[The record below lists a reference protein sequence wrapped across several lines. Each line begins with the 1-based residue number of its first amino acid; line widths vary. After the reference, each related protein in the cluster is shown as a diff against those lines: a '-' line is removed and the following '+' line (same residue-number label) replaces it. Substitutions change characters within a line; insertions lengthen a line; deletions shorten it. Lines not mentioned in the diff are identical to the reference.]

1 MCRVFVLQKK
11 NNKRLFI
18 LGLIGFVSVPELP
31 APFVSCPAAEA
42 GRRRASRRV
51 GVPRGGCVS
60 QAACCG
66 HGRMQGGAVA
76 AGCESWERAPQV
88 VWLSGQGLCPG
99 PAQGTGLSEGSSS
112 LGSCSKVCWGGGR
125 ASVCLSVCLPAA
137 RRGSAVGA
145 LGPWSR
151 GRRGEQHSACFC
163 GMEGAGA
170 KLASEQHRGEQGIA
184 PAPLL
189 PP

>member
-1 MCRVFVLQKK
+1 MYLYSRKK

-99 PAQGTGLSEGSSS
+99 PAQGTGLSEGSGS
-112 LGSCSKVCWGGGR
+112 LGSCTKVCWGGGT
-125 ASVCLSVCLPAA
+125 ASVCPSVCCEER
-137 RRGSAVGA
+137 RRGGS
-145 LGPWSR
+145 
-151 GRRGEQHSACFC
+151 
-163 GMEGAGA
+163 AGA
-170 KLASEQHRGEQGIA
+170 VVSG
-184 PAPLL
+184 P
-189 PP
+189 